1 MLTTLIKKQICE
13 IFRAYY
19 YDAKKNRARSAAATA
34 GYIIMFVVL
43 MLFMCVIFGA
53 LSFMLCLPMSA
64 AGLDWLFFA
73 IMGAAAVI
81 FGSFGSIFNTYSAL
95 YLAKD
100 NDLLL
105 SMPIPVRVIML
116 SRLMGVYL
124 MGLMYSAS
132 AMLPASIIY
141 LCLVSHTLWDV
152 FCVLWLTLIVSLFVL
167 IISCSLGF
175 VVAKISVKLKNKT
188 LITVAVSLIFVFGY
202 YYLCSKMGDGIS
214 GIISNV
220 EAIGTG
226 VKGSAYPLYILGC
239 AGAGDP
245 LSLLIVT
252 AVAAVLLALV
262 WLLMSHSFIGI
273 ATASQKS
280 SQKKYEGAKAKRRS
294 ARSALLA
301 KEIGRLFSSA
311 NYLLN
316 CGMGMILSPI
326 FAVILCLRGGELV
339 ELLELVLPNSG
350 GLVAVILSAVACALA
365 AMNDMVVPS
374 VSLEGKNLWI
384 LQSLPISAADVL
396 TAKISV
402 QVIFTSVPVLL
413 LSVIGAVVC
422 RLGVWESLM
431 LIVLPQT
438 FVILAA
444 LLGMVL
450 GLKMP
455 NLNWTSEIVV
465 VKQSLGVL
473 LAILIGYIYAGI
485 LIGGYFLLGVH
496 IGGAP
501 YMAALAAVTLA
512 ASFGVYAWI
521 KRRGGKI
528 FASL

>member
-1 MLTTLIKKQICE
+1 M
-13 IFRAYY
+13 
-19 YDAKKNRARSAAATA
+19 
-34 GYIIMFVVL
+34 
-43 MLFMCVIFGA
+43 
-53 LSFMLCLPMSA
+53 
-64 AGLDWLFFA
+64 
-73 IMGAAAVI
+73 
-81 FGSFGSIFNTYSAL
+81 
-95 YLAKD
+95 
-100 NDLLL
+100 
-105 SMPIPVRVIML
+105 
-116 SRLMGVYL
+116 
-124 MGLMYSAS
+124 
-132 AMLPASIIY
+132 
-141 LCLVSHTLWDV
+141 
-152 FCVLWLTLIVSLFVL
+152 
-167 IISCSLGF
+167 
-175 VVAKISVKLKNKT
+175 
-188 LITVAVSLIFVFGY
+188 
-202 YYLCSKMGDGIS
+202 
-214 GIISNV
+214 
-220 EAIGTG
+220 
-226 VKGSAYPLYILGC
+226 
-239 AGAGDP
+239 
-245 LSLLIVT
+245 
-252 AVAAVLLALV
+252 
-262 WLLMSHSFIGI
+262 
-273 ATASQKS
+273 
-280 SQKKYEGAKAKRRS
+280 
-294 ARSALLA
+294 RSALLA

-350 GLVAVILSAVACALA
+350 GAVAVILSAVACALA

-422 RLGVWESLM
+422 RLGIWESLM